1 MMGAGIPSL
10 PPPIFVNDADGLDP
24 NKILADMIAEF
35 EAASGRTLQPAQVE
49 RLLINLYAYR
59 ESLVRNAIQYAGE
72 QNLLAFAS
80 FPMLDYLGQL
90 LGVSRLAS
98 QPASTMIQF
107 TLTSALTVPFTIA
120 AGTAI
125 GTNDGLFAFATSALL
140 TIAAGAT
147 TGSVAA
153 TATAPGAAANGYL
166 PGQVSVQL
174 NPSALIA
181 SAANTTTTAGG
192 SAPETD
198 DHLRTRIQA
207 APNQFSVAGPAGAYR
222 FFALSVDPS
231 IIDVEVVSPAPGA
244 VQVYVLTGPITV
256 QPAASPNSA
265 GVANTALLAEVQQAL
280 SADNVRPLTDT
291 VSALAVSEVDYQIAG
306 TVTLFADAEP
316 VSTMAAVNAAAEAI
330 ALNLAARIQ
339 RDIVPSEIVAALS
352 VPGVYQVVLT
362 QPFYT
367 QLTAGQWANCTAIT
381 LTQAIATEHS

>member
-98 QPASTMIQF
+98 QPAMTMIQF

-120 AGTAI
+120 AGTPV
-125 GTNDGLFAFATSALL
+125 GTSDGLFAFATSVIL

-147 TGSVAA
+147 TASVAA

-166 PGQVSVQL
+166 PG
-174 NPSALIA
+174 
-181 SAANTTTTAGG
+181 
-192 SAPETD
+192 
-198 DHLRTRIQA
+198 R
-207 APNQFSVAGPAGAYR
+207 
-222 FFALSVDPS
+222 
-231 IIDVEVVSPAPGA
+231 
-244 VQVYVLTGPITV
+244 
-256 QPAASPNSA
+256 
-265 GVANTALLAEVQQAL
+265 
-280 SADNVRPLTDT
+280 
-291 VSALAVSEVDYQIAG
+291 SEEH
-306 TVTLFADAEP
+306 T
-316 VSTMAAVNAAAEAI
+316 
-330 ALNLAARIQ
+330 
-339 RDIVPSEIVAALS
+339 SEL
-352 VPGVYQVVLT
+352 
-362 QPFYT
+362 
-367 QLTAGQWANCTAIT
+367 
-381 LTQAIATEHS
+381 